1 MTSAPGQGTT
11 FAIYLPRT
19 APAVAAETAP
29 AARPVG
35 GAETVLVVEDEQLV
49 LDLTATMLERLGYA
63 VLAARSGREAIAIA
77 QEHPWPIDLVVTD
90 VVMPDLNG
98 RELYAEVAR
107 LRPGVGVL
115 YVSGYS
121 AEVLAPRGVIPSD
134 VQFLQKPFAFAEL
147 AERVRAALAATT
159 ATP

>member
-19 APAVAAETAP
+19 APVLAPAMAA
-29 AARPVG
+29 AARPIG

-63 VLAARSGREAIAIA
+63 VLVARSGREALAIA
-77 QEHPWPIDLVVTD
+77 HEHPCPIDLLVTD

-98 RELYAEVAR
+98 RELYAEVAKA
-107 LRPGVGVL
+107 RPGVGVL

-121 AEVLAPRGVIPSD
+121 ADVLAPRGVIPSELH
-134 VQFLQKPFAFAEL
+134 FLQKPFTL
-147 AERVRAALAATT
+147 ATLAARVRAVLAATPT
-159 ATP
+159 A